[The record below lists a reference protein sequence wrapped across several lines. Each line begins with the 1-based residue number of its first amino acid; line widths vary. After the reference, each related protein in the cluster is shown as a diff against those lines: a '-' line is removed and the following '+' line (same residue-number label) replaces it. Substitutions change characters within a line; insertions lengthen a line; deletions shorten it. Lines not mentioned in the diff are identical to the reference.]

1 MTKAI
6 WNMQKC
12 PSPCRGLLSSASFV
26 DSRSDDIVAAD
37 DGRQKLENANRGSSC
52 FLEIISEIQCAK

>member
-37 DGRQKLENANRGSSC
+37 DGRQKLENANIEVLNVS
-52 FLEIISEIQCAK
+52 